1 MSKMVQIR
9 DVPDDIHAL
18 LIARA
23 ASEGR
28 SLSEMLREEVTI
40 LARRP
45 SRAEVLKRIRA
56 RGPIDT
62 PESGAEAIRRL
73 REDT

>member
-9 DVPDDIHAL
+9 DVPDEIHAL
-18 LIARA
+18 LVERA

-28 SLSEMLREEVTI
+28 SISEMLREEVAT

-56 RGPIDT
+56 RGRIET
-62 PESGAEAIRRL
+62 PETGAEAIRRL
-73 REDT
+73 REDD

>member
-9 DVPDDIHAL
+9 DVPDEVHAL
-18 LIARA
+18 LVARA

-28 SLSEMLREEVTI
+28 SLSEMLREEVAM

-45 SRAEVLKRIRA
+45 SRTEVLKRIRA
-56 RGPIDT
+56 RGPVDM
-62 PESGAEAIRRL
+62 PESGAEAVRGL
-73 REDT
+73 REDA